1 MSQAVNNETWNVVTS
16 QADVK
21 YMIAFG
27 LLGRNIIFWNSIIV
41 LKCYHVSICNA
52 EIEPQ

>member
-27 LLGRNIIFWNSIIV
+27 LLGRNIIF
-41 LKCYHVSICNA
+41 LKQYYCFEMLPRIYL
-52 EIEPQ
+52 